1 MPNSGNVCKL
11 MEPRWHKPSGSL
23 MALASVLVPL
33 EVGQRAART
42 SPAFQK
48 DRGSLT
54 VTLTRSSKVH
64 GQIRDF
70 FFFFSA
76 KLCTKRSLQTGESQ
90 SETSNCK

>member
-1 MPNSGNVCKL
+1 
-11 MEPRWHKPSGSL
+11 

-33 EVGQRAART
+33 KLARGQHGQVLLFKKTA
-42 SPAFQK
+42 
-48 DRGSLT
+48 GSLT

-76 KLCTKRSLQTGESQ
+76 KLCTKQSLQTGEPGVRHQIASAA
-90 SETSNCK
+90 K